1 MKRIIVLEIL
11 ENETNT
17 RLLRI
22 SKELKETEGYFSIGL
37 NKLTDERLSNDLLM
51 KVIIK
56 EYDDNGA
63 FINRKMLDYSKL
75 ADDFVNCVHKN
86 SCRFAREK
94 RNHLYRVGVL
104 FSIKQLI
111 K

>member
-1 MKRIIVLEIL
+1 MDGIKEFTI
-11 ENETNT
+11 

-56 EYDDNGA
+56 
-63 FINRKMLDYSKL
+63 
-75 ADDFVNCVHKN
+75 
-86 SCRFAREK
+86 
-94 RNHLYRVGVL
+94 HLKWILTIL
-104 FSIKQLI
+104 F
-111 K
+111 